1 MTSLAQSIR
10 NGLLAVLL
18 GCLAVPAM
26 AEPEKPGSRTW
37 IERPWEFRYV
47 LIVKSPHDY
56 LLTKKFSRD
65 QIEKYQATREHDPDI
80 AFPLSVSIPTDPE
93 QDFAEDKAIGAI
105 LINFNEQGEV
115 TSAYDWP
122 HQLVGRLNR
131 IRRLILA
138 SGDGP
143 QDIQF
148 RIGRWYTGR
157 SDAEFDYVPAICS
170 MVDMD
175 ERYKKGF
182 AAKSYSVDGNFGC
195 REWGYYLQNPQIP
208 YIDVTSYGSDKST
221 YIRPVTGWGRFDVPP
236 KPVIG
241 KHGDVWVCLHECP
254 NGEAP
259 GIIPNIRLW
268 AARNG
273 WPEPRPPKRQPLFP
287 DREFKPG
294 QLLD

>member
-1 MTSLAQSIR
+1 MKSDAKSLQRS
-10 NGLLAVLL
+10 LLALLL
-18 GCLAVPAM
+18 GCLAISSM

-37 IERPWEFRYV
+37 IERAWEFRYV

-56 LLTKKFSRD
+56 ALSKKVGQELS
-65 QIEKYQATREHDPDI
+65 EKYQAAYEHAPDI
-80 AFPLSVSIPTDPE
+80 AFPLSISLSTDPE
-93 QDFAEDKAIGAI
+93 HYRGVDKAIGAI
-105 LINFNEQGEV
+105 LINFDENGKV
-115 TSAYDWP
+115 ISAYNWP
-122 HQLVGRLNR
+122 HELHGRLNR
-131 IRRLILA
+131 IYRLILA
-138 SGDGP
+138 SGDSP

-148 RIGRWYTGR
+148 WLGKWYTGR
-157 SDAEFDYVPAICS
+157 SDTEIEYIPAICS
-170 MVDMD
+170 MEDMD
-175 ERYKKGF
+175 ERYKEGF
-182 AAKSYSVDGNFGC
+182 SAKSYSVDGNFGC

-208 YIDVTSYGSDKST
+208 YIDVTSYGSDNST

-273 WPEPRPPKRQPLFP
+273 WPEPKPPKHQPMFT
-287 DREFKPG
+287 DRGTKRGESN
-294 QLLD
+294 D

>member
-1 MTSLAQSIR
+1 MTSLAQSMR

-47 LIVKSPHDY
+47 LVIESPAHY
-56 LLTKKFSRD
+56 ERWHKLY
-65 QIEKYQATREHDPDI
+65 EKELAGSDARNSINLESI
-80 AFPLSVSIPTDPE
+80 FPLSVSIPTDPE

-122 HQLVGRLNR
+122 HKLVGRLNR
-131 IRRLILA
+131 IHRLILA

-208 YIDVTSYGSDKST
+208 YINVTSYGSDKST

-254 NGEAP
+254 NGETP

-273 WPEPRPPKRQPLFP
+273 WPEPRPPKKQPMFP
-287 DREFKPG
+287 DREFKHG
-294 QLLD
+294 ELLD